1 MTNRA
6 EIDRLLQMTGRTLE
20 GLPETYS
27 SAERARRFPE
37 IVGNKPFGDVTLH
50 QSDVIELLVC
60 ALRDALD
67 KPMQKPLTL
76 DDVLSLDS
84 IGDAWWVEYK
94 DGNLVPTILTN
105 DCHQYGEQILD
116 GYTFKLFDYGK
127 SWRCWA
133 SKPTDE
139 EREAAA
145 WES

>member
-1 MTNRA
+1 MPNKWDGSFLHKNKYTIDEVVQYITKKDDVSHMTIERKTA
-6 EIDRLLQMTGRTLE
+6 LLMAYLVVTLE
-20 GLPETYS
+20 
-27 SAERARRFPE
+27 
-37 IVGNKPFGDVTLH
+37 
-50 QSDVIELLVC
+50 ELKRV
-60 ALRDALD
+60 
-67 KPMQKPLTL
+67 KGPQKPLTL

-127 SWRCWA
+127 TWRCWI

-139 EREAAA
+139 ERAAA
-145 WES
+145 PWEV